1 MFSWR
6 GSAAAGYETAMADS
20 KPLAEDELVL
30 TVQAPVA
37 AE

>member
-6 GSAAAGYETAMADS
+6 GSAAANETAMADS
-20 KPLAEDELVL
+20 KLLAEDELVL

-37 AE
+37 VE